1 MQINIIYLII
11 NFIYYY
17 PNNINFMYCL
27 FNLGSNLHRQSQTSP
42 MYNTFSQV
50 NTRLKKEEQNMA
62 VAHKGAISF
71 GLVHIPV
78 SLYTATQ
85 DNDISFNQLHK
96 EDNQRI
102 RYKKVCSHCG
112 KEISTKDIIK
122 GFEYDKDKYVIMTD
136 EDFEKI
142 KTEKDKTIQILHF
155 ADLSEINPLYYYK
168 TYHAV
173 PDTGGDKAF
182 ELLRTAMKQENKVA
196 IAKTVMGTQEALL
209 TILPTDE
216 GILIETMYYQ
226 DEIKEIPK
234 SLSHPSL
241 NEAELTMAKT
251 LINSMVKAFEPEQ
264 YKDEYQIR
272 LKEIIEKKIAG
283 KEIFAASSEPQNNV
297 IDLMEAL
304 KASIEQNKPKEPPT
318 KKKANKKTAKGA

>member
-1 MQINIIYLII
+1 
-11 NFIYYY
+11 
-17 PNNINFMYCL
+17 
-27 FNLGSNLHRQSQTSP
+27 
-42 MYNTFSQV
+42 
-50 NTRLKKEEQNMA
+50 MA
-62 VAHKGAISF
+62 VSHKGAISF

-78 SLYTATQ
+78 SLYTAAQ
-85 DNDISFNQLHK
+85 DNDVSFNQLHK

-102 RYKKVCSHCG
+102 RYKKICSHCG
-112 KEISTKDIIK
+112 KEVTSNDIIK
-122 GFEYDKDKYVIMTD
+122 GFEYDKDKYVIVTD

-142 KTEKDKTIQILHF
+142 KTEKDKTIQIVHF
-155 ADLSEINPLYYYK
+155 TDLNEIIPLYYYK
-168 TYHAV
+168 TYYAI
-173 PDTGGDKAF
+173 PDVGGEKAF

-226 DEIKEIPK
+226 DEIKEVPK
-234 SLSHPSL
+234 NIAHPNL

-251 LINSMVKAFEPEQ
+251 LINSMVKHFEPEL

-272 LKEIIEKKIAG
+272 LRELIEQKING
-283 KEIFAASSEPQNNV
+283 KEIVAAKTEPQNNV

-304 KASIEQNKPKEPPT
+304 KASIEQNKSKNPGNVKKRTT
-318 KKKANKKTAKGA
+318 KKKGA